1 MSPMPSERLG
11 RWLARSGIASRREA
25 DRLVASGRVT
35 IDGVVPPAQG
45 RLIDPEREEVMLD
58 GQPLVQR
65 GIQRR
70 YLALNKPLGVVSTA
84 KDPGGRPTVLDLV
97 DDRRGLFPVGRLDLD
112 SRGLMLLTD
121 DGDLALRLTHPRYQV
136 VKSYR
141 VTIKGPIR
149 QEQLQ
154 ALRLGP
160 VLVDGP
166 TNPLEIRLLR
176 GGPRRSVLMIQLA
189 EGRQRQIR
197 RMCAAVGAKV
207 EDLERVSMGELR
219 LGTLTDGRLRELS
232 EGEVRRLRAS
242 VGLT

>member
-1 MSPMPSERLG
+1 M
-11 RWLARSGIASRREA
+11 
-25 DRLVASGRVT
+25 VASGRVT
-35 IDGVVPPAQG
+35 VDGQVPPPQG
-45 RLIDPEREEVMLD
+45 RLIDPDREEVMLD
-58 GQPLVQR
+58 GQPLAHR
-65 GIQRR
+65 GVQRR
-70 YLALNKPLGVVSTA
+70 YLALNKPVGVVSTA
-84 KDPGGRPTVLDLV
+84 RDPGDRPTVLDLI
-97 DDRRGLFPVGRLDLD
+97 DDRQGLFPVGRLDLD

-141 VTIKGPIR
+141 VMVQGPIS
-149 QEQLQ
+149 QDQLR

-176 GGPRRSVLMIQLA
+176 AGPRRSLILVQLA

-207 EDLERVSMGELR
+207 EDLERVSIGELR
-219 LGTLTDGRLRELS
+219 LGTLTEGRARELS
-232 EGEVRRLRAS
+232 GGEVRRLRAS
-242 VGLT
+242 VGLA

>member
-1 MSPMPSERLG
+1 MPSERLG

-25 DRLVASGRVT
+25 DRLVASGRIT
-35 IDGVVPPAQG
+35 IDGIAPPAQG
-45 RLIDPEREEVMLD
+45 RLIDPEREAVMLD

-65 GIQRR
+65 GVQRR
-70 YLALNKPLGVVSTA
+70 YLALNKPVGIVSTA

-97 DDRRGLFPVGRLDLD
+97 DDRQGLFPVGRLDLD
-112 SRGLMLLTD
+112 SRGLILLTD

-149 QEQLQ
+149 QEQLL

-176 GGPRRSVLMIQLA
+176 GGPRRSVLVIQLA

-207 EDLERVSMGELR
+207 EDLERISMGELR
-219 LGTLTDGRLRELS
+219 LGTLTEGRVRELS

-242 VGLT
+242 VGLA

>member
-1 MSPMPSERLG
+1 MPSERLG
-11 RWLARSGIASRREA
+11 RWLARTGVASRREA
-25 DRLVASGRVT
+25 DRMVATGRVT
-35 IDGVVPPAQG
+35 VDGQVPPAQG
-45 RLIDPEREEVMLD
+45 RLIDPELEEVKLD
-58 GQPLVQR
+58 GQPLAHR
-65 GIQRR
+65 GVHRR
-70 YLALNKPLGVVSTA
+70 YLAINKPVGVVSTA
-84 KDPGGRPTVLDLV
+84 RDPGERPTVLELV
-97 DDRRGLFPVGRLDLD
+97 DDRQGLYPVGRLDLD

-141 VTIKGPIR
+141 VTVRGPVS
-149 QEQLQ
+149 QEQLL

-166 TNPLEIRLLR
+166 TNPITVRLLR
-176 GGPRRSVLMIQLA
+176 AGPRRTVILVQLA

-207 EDLERVSMGELR
+207 EDLERVAIGDLR
-219 LGTLTDGRLRELS
+219 LGTLTEGRARELS
-232 EGEVRRLRAS
+232 GGEVRRLRAS